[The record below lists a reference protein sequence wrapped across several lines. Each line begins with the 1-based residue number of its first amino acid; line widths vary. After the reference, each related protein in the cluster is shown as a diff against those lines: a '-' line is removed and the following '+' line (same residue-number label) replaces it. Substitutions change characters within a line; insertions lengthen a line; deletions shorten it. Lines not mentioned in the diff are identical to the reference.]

1 MFTNQKLLSF
11 ENSTNEG
18 RVMIFYIEYS
28 ILVFYILYWM
38 LHNFLLENYAFLLFE
53 TVFLLKFH
61 FFAVLSKAFEI
72 VTLTKVL

>member
-1 MFTNQKLLSF
+1 
-11 ENSTNEG
+11 
-18 RVMIFYIEYS
+18 
-28 ILVFYILYWM
+28 M

-72 VTLTKVL
+72 VALTKVL